1 MKKRQKRPGASKN
14 DNHFADGKAKAIQ
27 YYGKTTRT
35 VARALQ
41 NSFSTKRGKT
51 RICKK
56 QMNMCDEK
64 EHRRL

>member
-1 MKKRQKRPGASKN
+1 MKKRQKRSEANRN
-14 DNHFADGKAKAIQ
+14 DNNFDDGKAKAIQ

-41 NSFSTKRGKT
+41 NSFSTKRGKM

-56 QMNMCDEK
+56 YMNMCDEK

>member
-1 MKKRQKRPGASKN
+1 MKKRQKRPEANRN
-14 DNHFADGKAKAIQ
+14 DNNFDDGKAKAIQ

-41 NSFSTKRGKT
+41 NSVSTKRGEM
-51 RICKK
+51 RIYKK
-56 QMNMCDEK
+56 QVTMCNEK

>member
-35 VARALQ
+35 VARAL
-41 NSFSTKRGKT
+41 
-51 RICKK
+51 
-56 QMNMCDEK
+56 
-64 EHRRL
+64 